1 VNWFRQNP
9 WLGLFLAVFGGLVLL
24 ALGFVW
30 WTRAGLATAT
40 ARFDES
46 LKELSRLERLD
57 PFPNDANYDKLK
69 VHLDNY
75 SATLDKVKDELKTRM
90 LPVAPLAPNEF
101 QARLRQVTLAAAE
114 RARTNKV
121 KLPPGF
127 HMGFD
132 EYTATLPNNT
142 AAPLL
147 GQELSQINL
156 LIGYVIDAHV
166 DSLINLRRTPLPEER
181 AAAAGTATPTPTLKP
196 AQQQTGS
203 AAAGPRVIDRNIV
216 DLTFVGPSAAARRVL
231 NQIASSSQQFYIVRT
246 LYVRNEKATGPPRE
260 EPGKVQ
266 PSPTPAGALNF
277 IVGNEHI
284 QVSAR
289 IEMLRFNF

>member
-1 VNWFRQNP
+1 MNWFKQNR
-9 WLGLFLAVFGGLVLL
+9 WLGVFLSVFSALILL
-24 ALGFVW
+24 SLLFVW
-30 WTRAGLATAT
+30 RARAGLAEAT
-40 ARFDES
+40 AGLDEA
-46 LKELSRLERLD
+46 LKELNRLERLD
-57 PFPNDANYDKLK
+57 PFPNDVNYEKLK

-75 SATLDKVKDELKTRM
+75 SGTLEKMKDALKTRM

-114 RARTNKV
+114 KARTNKV

-132 EYTATLPNNT
+132 EYTAALPNNA

-156 LIGYVIDAHV
+156 LVDYVIDARV
-166 DSLINLRRTPLPEER
+166 DSLISLRRAPLAEER
-181 AAAAGTATPTPTLKP
+181 AATTGGAATPQP
-196 AQQQTGS
+196 AAPQTGP
-203 AAAGPRVIDRNIV
+203 ATGAPRILDRNIV
-216 DLTFVGPSAAARRVL
+216 DLTFFGPSAAARRVL
-231 NQIASSSQQFYIVRT
+231 NQIASSSQQFYVVRT
-246 LYVRNEKATGPPRE
+246 LYVRNEKGSGPPRE
-260 EPGKVQ
+260 EPGKAQ
-266 PSPTPAGALNF
+266 ATPTPAGALNF

>member
-1 VNWFRQNP
+1 VNWFRQNR
-9 WLGLFLAVFGGLVLL
+9 WLGSFFAVFVGLILL
-24 ALGFVW
+24 LFVFVW
-30 WTRAGLATAT
+30 WARGGLGAAT

-69 VHLDNY
+69 VHLEDY
-75 SATLDKVKDELKTRM
+75 SATLDKVKEELKTRM
-90 LPVAPLAPNEF
+90 LPLAPLAPNEF
-101 QARLRQVTLAAAE
+101 QARLRQLTLAAAE
-114 RARTNKV
+114 KARSNKV

-132 EYTATLPNNT
+132 EYTAVLPNNQ

-147 GQELSQINL
+147 GQELSQIGL
-156 LIGYVIDAHV
+156 LVDYVIDARV
-166 DSLINLRRTPLPEER
+166 DSLISVRRSPLPEEH
-181 AAAAGTATPTPTLKP
+181 ATTTAGAATPTPTTTP
-196 AQQQTGS
+196 QQSRAT
-203 AAAGPRVIDRNIV
+203 AAGPRIIERNVV
-216 DLTFVGPSAAARRVL
+216 DLTFFGASTAARRVL

-246 LYVRNEKATGPPRE
+246 LYVRNEKTTGSPRE
-260 EPGKVQ
+260 EPGKGQ
-266 PSPTPAGALNF
+266 PSPTPAGTLNF

>member
-1 VNWFRQNP
+1 MNWLQHNR
-9 WLGLFLAVFGGLVLL
+9 WLGFFLAVFAGLILL
-24 ALGFVW
+24 SLGFVW
-30 WTRAGLATAT
+30 WARAGLAAAS

-57 PFPNDANYDKLK
+57 PFPNDVNYDKLK
-69 VHLDNY
+69 MHLDNY
-75 SATLDKVKDELKTRM
+75 SATLDRVKDELKTRM
-90 LPVAPLAPNEF
+90 LPIAPFAPNEF

-114 RARTNKV
+114 KARTNKV

-132 EYTATLPNNT
+132 EYTAALPNNT

-147 GQELSQINL
+147 GQELSQIDL
-156 LIGYVIDAHV
+156 LIGYLIDARV
-166 DSLINLRRTPLPEER
+166 DSLISLRRTPLPEER
-181 AAAAGTATPTPTLKP
+181 STTAAAATPTPKRSP
-196 AQQQTGS
+196 QQTGAS
-203 AAAGPRVIDRNIV
+203 AGAPRVIDRDVV
-216 DLTFVGPSAAARRVL
+216 DLTFFGPSAAARRVL
-231 NQIASSSQQFYIVRT
+231 NQIVSSSQQFYIVRT
-246 LYVRNEKATGPPRE
+246 LYVRNEKGSGPTRA
-260 EPGKVQ
+260 EPGKTQ

-284 QVSAR
+284 QVSVR